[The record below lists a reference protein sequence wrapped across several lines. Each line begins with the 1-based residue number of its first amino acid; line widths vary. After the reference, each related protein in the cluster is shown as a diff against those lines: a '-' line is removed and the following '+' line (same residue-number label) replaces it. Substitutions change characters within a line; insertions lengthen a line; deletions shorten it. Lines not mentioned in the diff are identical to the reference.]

1 MAIRGT
7 YPMLYA
13 FFDEQGR
20 LRRDAITRQISA
32 SIACRAA
39 GIAVLGLGTEVT
51 KLSRAE
57 RHSLVEWVIEDVGGR
72 VPVAVTVADGNVGDM
87 IDSGR
92 AACQAG
98 AAWVILQPPRPPIA
112 ETELMRFFGAI
123 ADAID
128 CPIGI
133 QNAPEFLGVGLSDA
147 NLIAVNRNHPN
158 ISLVKAESSALAVRR
173 LIEALD
179 GRMMV
184 FNGRAG
190 LELTDNYRAGVDG
203 MIPGTETI
211 DRQIAIEDA
220 MRAGDEETAE
230 QLYREILPA
239 LAFAM
244 QGIEHFVL
252 YAKRLA
258 ALRLGIAPS
267 GQRIPSEPPHP
278 FGEAAIAR
286 FAAELGSLP
295 I

>member
-20 LRRDAITRQISA
+20 LRRDAITRQVAA

-51 KLSRAE
+51 KLSRGE
-57 RHSLVEWVIEDVGGR
+57 RLGLVEWAIEDVGGR

-87 IDSGR
+87 IDSAR

-133 QNAPEFLGVGLSDA
+133 QNAPEFLGVGLSEASLSALNRSHA
-147 NLIAVNRNHPN
+147 NV
-158 ISLVKAESSALAVRR
+158 SLVKAESSALAVRR

-179 GRMMV
+179 GRMTV

-220 MRAGDEETAE
+220 MRAGDEQTAE
-230 QLYREILPA
+230 RLYREILPA

-252 YAKRLA
+252 HAKRLA

-267 GQRIPSEPPHP
+267 GLRIPSETPHP

-286 FAAELGSLP
+286 FAAELGPLP